1 MEAWYPIDGTSEV
14 LMTATIME
22 NAASTS
28 GIANARMIAI
38 LDGTEAMLYGGGD
51 SIKSNTINY
60 RYNLAKNEW
69 ILFGNILNARA
80 AFGALA
86 IEGIEC

>member
-1 MEAWYPIDGTSEV
+1 MEAWYPTDGTSEV

-28 GIANARMIAI
+28 GIAYTRMFAI
-38 LDGTEAMLYGGGD
+38 LDGTEAMLYGGSD
-51 SIKSNTINY
+51 SVKSSTTNY

-69 ILFGNILNARA
+69 IPFGNILNARA
-80 AFGALA
+80 EFGALP